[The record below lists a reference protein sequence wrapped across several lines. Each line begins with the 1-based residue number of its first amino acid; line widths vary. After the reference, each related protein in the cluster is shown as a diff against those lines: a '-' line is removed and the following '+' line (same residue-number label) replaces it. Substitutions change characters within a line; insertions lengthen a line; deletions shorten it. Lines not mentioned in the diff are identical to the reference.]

1 MSDLG
6 VCANSTMWK
15 SLYWDRWNRA
25 IAEFPEELH
34 DGTELCVR
42 YLCAQGVW

>member
-6 VCANSTMWK
+6 VCVNSTMWK

-25 IAEFPEELH
+25 VAEFPKELH
-34 DGTELCVR
+34 YGTELCVR
-42 YLCAQGVW
+42 YLCTQGVW